1 METKIINIEAL
12 SAASTPAVAPAAE
25 LPAEFANLRPFA
37 AWALDTETARNV
49 RRHAATMDEIR
60 AFVAAMLPEMERIF
74 AWLGGFDMN
83 ALPPE
88 ARALMCLTLS
98 VAEVA
103 PAIEFYGQQSVVDG
117 FDPRRFVADEAFVMS
132 PAL

>member
-12 SAASTPAVAPAAE
+12 RATSAPVPD
-25 LPAEFANLRPFA
+25 LPAQFASLQPFA
-37 AWALDTETARNV
+37 SWALDTETARNV

-74 AWLGGFDMN
+74 AWLERFDMN
-83 ALPPE
+83 ALPPD

-98 VAEVA
+98 LAEVA
-103 PAIEFYGQQSVVDG
+103 PAVEFYQQQAVVDG